1 MATENPTPAVT
12 TLDALEEDDEFE
24 EFETEGACVF
34 AGCGAGAFVYEMDRA
49 ERGLKYGEEYRE
61 KSLSSPDDMT
71 GRDRTGS
78 LPTTG
83 RKLTLRHDM
92 QKRMLGMSPTVRLNV
107 VHV

>member
-61 KSLSSPDDMT
+61 KSLSSPDDIT

-92 QKRMLGMSPTVRLNV
+92 QKRMLDMSLTVRLNV